1 MGDPTSLKAEKDA
14 ERGPNRAQNGHS
26 SAGGAASTGPSA
38 LDRRS
43 GTSCSSVPSHRVF
56 RSQPSA
62 PRRHHCQPE
71 AHPGHTGSLSAAR
84 AGRLPSL
91 TVAGRRFWPV
101 QEAPDRGR
109 RARQSPRSGA
119 LSNASA
125 LRPCAAAFR
134 DPGDSTRSAAQNQPS
149 CAFPPTRRRRRLA
162 TSSSRHTIVSV
173 GRAPGICIVDATTLE
188 WCSASRREGWTD
200 FSELGRC
207 AASNVVGA
215 ESIGDCGV
223 SKRTSKSP

>member
-1 MGDPTSLKAEKDA
+1 MGDPISLKAAEKHAD
-14 ERGPNRAQNGHS
+14 RGPNRAQNGHS

-43 GTSCSSVPSHRVF
+43 GTTFISVPSHRVF

-71 AHPGHTGSLSAAR
+71 AHPGRTSSLSAAR
-84 AGRLPSL
+84 AGRLSSL

-134 DPGDSTRSAAQNQPS
+134 DPGDSTRSAAKNQPS
-149 CAFPPTRRRRRLA
+149 CAFPPIRRRRRLA
-162 TSSSRHTIVSV
+162 PWSLQHWHWRWLLHIPGRHLDRTPTVS
-173 GRAPGICIVDATTLE
+173 G
-188 WCSASRREGWTD
+188 
-200 FSELGRC
+200 
-207 AASNVVGA
+207 
-215 ESIGDCGV
+215 
-223 SKRTSKSP
+223 

>member
-43 GTSCSSVPSHRVF
+43 GTSCSSVRSHRVV

-71 AHPGHTGSLSAAR
+71 AHSDRTGSLSVAR
-84 AGRLPSL
+84 AGRLSSL

-125 LRPCAAAFR
+125 LRSRFSR
-134 DPGDSTRSAAQNQPS
+134 PGDSTRSAAKNQPS
-149 CAFPPTRRRRRLA
+149 CAFPPIRRRRRLA
-162 TSSSRHTIVSV
+162 TSSNRHVVSM
-173 GRAPGICIVDATTLE
+173 GRAGHL
-188 WCSASRREGWTD
+188 
-200 FSELGRC
+200 
-207 AASNVVGA
+207 
-215 ESIGDCGV
+215 
-223 SKRTSKSP
+223 